1 MLFLFN
7 SQITSV
13 SMVTKELAK
22 TQRKTN
28 NLKTTLINQWQQQ
41 KTSFSSQNRR
51 TPQQKNPKTD
61 REQTHLRWNS

>member
-41 KTSFSSQNRR
+41 KTSFPSQNRR
-51 TPQQKNPKTD
+51 TLAAKNPKTD
-61 REQTHLRWNS
+61 REQTHLKWNS